1 MTTPG
6 PTHQL
11 SDQELINAMN
21 SGDDAAFD
29 LIYHRYR
36 EWVFSLAWRF
46 TGCNSLA
53 NDVLQET
60 FLYFLS
66 KFPGFALTSQL
77 KTFLYPAVRNRS
89 LDAIKK
95 VSRFHSTA
103 GEQDLLRALPAK
115 AGRSVGA
122 DDLDT
127 VLGGLSE
134 DHREIVMLRFVDGLS
149 MEEISEAAGIP
160 VGTVKSRLHHALSR
174 LRSSPEVREFF
185 LA

>member
-1 MTTPG
+1 VITPG
-6 PTHQL
+6 TTHQS
-11 SDQELINAMN
+11 SDPELIEAMN
-21 SGDDAAFD
+21 AGDDAAFD
-29 LIYHRYR
+29 LLYHRYR
-36 EWVFSLAWRF
+36 DWIFSLAWRF

-66 KFPGFALTSQL
+66 KFPGFVLTSQL

-95 VSRFHSTA
+95 TSRFRSTV
-103 GEQDLLRALPAK
+103 GEQDLLHALPAT
-115 AGRSVGA
+115 AGRAGGA
-122 DDLDT
+122 DDLHA

-134 DHREIVMLRFVDGLS
+134 DHREILMLRFVDGLAL
-149 MEEISEAAGIP
+149 EEIAEAASIP

-185 LA
+185 FA